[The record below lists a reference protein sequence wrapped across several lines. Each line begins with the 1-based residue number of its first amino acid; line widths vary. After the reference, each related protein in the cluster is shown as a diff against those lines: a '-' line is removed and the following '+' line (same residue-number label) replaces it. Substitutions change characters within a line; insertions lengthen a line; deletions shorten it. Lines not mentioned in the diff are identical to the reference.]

1 MKTLKIFIF
10 THNDLDGVGC
20 GVIGKLYFP
29 DAYVQYC
36 SYDNIDDTLLYF
48 LSRNKKN
55 LKNFRIIISDIYYKH
70 DNSDI
75 TEMLRMAGELII
87 CDHHTTSTWLKN
99 IVFQHN
105 SIINIIPDSDVCGT
119 LLLYKSLESLY
130 KNKIKNIS
138 IIKINNFIEN
148 VNRWDVWQWVKYL
161 PETNNVEEMKDA
173 INHNMSFTLNG
184 AVYFYGIEN
193 FVNKM
198 LMYFHDFIDFDDI
211 VSEKLVEFNTKQI
224 ESLSNYK
231 VWHYVYASVQ
241 YGEIPY
247 AMIKL
252 NSPNISLAS
261 ILCKSAMRDEDKFL
275 AIYIDEDK
283 DAVSLRCNVE
293 GIDLSVI
300 AKECEGGGH
309 KDAAGC
315 KRSVLCNH
323 SDSKILN
330 N

>member
-1 MKTLKIFIF
+1 MKTLKTFIF

-20 GVIGKLYFP
+20 GVIGKYYFS

-48 LSRNKKN
+48 LSHNKN
-55 LKNFRIIISDIYYKH
+55 ILSEMRIIISDIYYKQE
-70 DNSDI
+70 NSNI

-87 CDHHTTSTWLKN
+87 CDHHATSAWLN
-99 IVFQHN
+99 NVDFQHN
-105 SIINIIPDSDVCGT
+105 SFVNVIADSDVCGT
-119 LLLYKSLESLY
+119 KILFKILDNLYVMPDSTKILE
-130 KNKIKNIS
+130 
-138 IIKINNFIEN
+138 FVEN
-148 VNRWDVWQWVKYL
+148 VNSWDVWQWVKQL
-161 PETNNVEEMKDA
+161 PETNDVVKLKDA

-198 LMYFHDFIDFDDI
+198 LMYFHNFIDFDDI

-224 ESLSNYK
+224 NSVTDYIKTHYEYESE
-231 VWHYVYASVQ
+231 HY
-241 YGEIPY
+241 GKIPY
-247 AMIKL
+247 TIIKL

-261 ILCKSAMRDEDKFL
+261 LLCKNAMESDDKFL

-315 KRSVLCNH
+315 KRSVLL
-323 SDSKILN
+323 SKSK
-330 N
+330 

>member
-1 MKTLKIFIF
+1 MKTLKTFIF

-20 GVIGKLYFP
+20 GVIGKYYFP

-48 LSRNKKN
+48 LSHNKN
-55 LKNFRIIISDIYYKH
+55 ILSEMRIIISDIYYKQE
-70 DNSDI
+70 NSNI
-75 TEMLRMAGELII
+75 TEMLRMTGELII
-87 CDHHTTSTWLKN
+87 CDHHATSAWLN
-99 IVFQHN
+99 NVDFQHN
-105 SIINIIPDSDVCGT
+105 SFVNVIADSDVCGT
-119 LLLYKSLESLY
+119 KILFKILDDLYAMPDST
-130 KNKIKNIS
+130 KIPE
-138 IIKINNFIEN
+138 FVEN
-148 VNRWDVWQWVKYL
+148 VNSWDVWQWVKQL
-161 PETNNVEEMKDA
+161 PETNDIVKLKDA

-193 FVNKM
+193 FVNKV
-198 LMYFHDFIDFDDI
+198 LMYFHNFIDFDDI

-224 ESLSNYK
+224 NSVTDYIKTHYEYESE
-231 VWHYVYASVQ
+231 HY
-241 YGEIPY
+241 GKIPY
-247 AMIKL
+247 TIIKL

-261 ILCKSAMRDEDKFL
+261 LLCKNAMEPDDKFL

-315 KRSVLCNH
+315 KRSVLL
-323 SDSKILN
+323 SKSK
-330 N
+330 

>member
-1 MKTLKIFIF
+1 MKTLKTFIF

-20 GVIGKLYFP
+20 GVIGKYYFP
-29 DAYVQYC
+29 DSYVQYC

-48 LSRNKKN
+48 LSHNEN
-55 LKNFRIIISDIYYKH
+55 ILSEMRIIISDIYYKQE
-70 DNSDI
+70 NSNI

-87 CDHHTTSTWLKN
+87 CDHHATSAWLN
-99 IVFQHN
+99 NVDFQHN
-105 SIINIIPDSDVCGT
+105 SFVNVIADSDVCGT
-119 LLLYKSLESLY
+119 KILFKILDDLYAMPDSTKILE
-130 KNKIKNIS
+130 
-138 IIKINNFIEN
+138 FVEN
-148 VNRWDVWQWVKYL
+148 VNSWDVWQWVKQL
-161 PETNNVEEMKDA
+161 PETNDVVKLKDA

-193 FVNKM
+193 FVNKV
-198 LMYFHDFIDFDDI
+198 LMYFHNFIDFDDI

-224 ESLSNYK
+224 NSVTDYIKTHYEYESE
-231 VWHYVYASVQ
+231 HY
-241 YGEIPY
+241 GKIPY
-247 AMIKL
+247 TIIKL

-261 ILCKSAMRDEDKFL
+261 LLCKNAMEPDDKFL

-315 KRSVLCNH
+315 KRSVLL
-323 SDSKILN
+323 SKSK
-330 N
+330 

>member
-1 MKTLKIFIF
+1 MKTLKTFIF

-20 GVIGKLYFP
+20 GVIGKYYFP

-48 LSRNKKN
+48 LSHNEN
-55 LKNFRIIISDIYYKH
+55 ILSEMRIIISDIYYKQE
-70 DNSDI
+70 NSNI
-75 TEMLRMAGELII
+75 TEMLRMTGELII
-87 CDHHTTSTWLKN
+87 CDHHATSAWLN
-99 IVFQHN
+99 NVDFQHN
-105 SIINIIPDSDVCGT
+105 SFVNIIADSDVCGT
-119 LLLYKSLESLY
+119 KILFKILDNLYVMPDSTKILE
-130 KNKIKNIS
+130 
-138 IIKINNFIEN
+138 FVEN
-148 VNRWDVWQWVKYL
+148 VNSWDVWQWVKQL
-161 PETNNVEEMKDA
+161 PETNDVVKLKDA

-224 ESLSNYK
+224 NSVTDYIKTHYEYESE
-231 VWHYVYASVQ
+231 HY
-241 YGEIPY
+241 GKIPY
-247 AMIKL
+247 TIIKL

-261 ILCKSAMRDEDKFL
+261 LLCKNAMEPDDKFL

-283 DAVSLRCNVE
+283 DVVSLRCNVE

-315 KRSVLCNH
+315 KRSVLL
-323 SDSKILN
+323 SKSK
-330 N
+330 

>member
-1 MKTLKIFIF
+1 M
-10 THNDLDGVGC
+10 
-20 GVIGKLYFP
+20 
-29 DAYVQYC
+29 
-36 SYDNIDDTLLYF
+36 
-48 LSRNKKN
+48 
-55 LKNFRIIISDIYYKH
+55 RIIISDIYYKQE
-70 DNSDI
+70 NSDI

-87 CDHHTTSTWLKN
+87 CDHHATSAWLN
-99 IVFQHN
+99 NVNFQHN
-105 SIINIIPDSDVCGT
+105 SIVNVIADSDVCGT
-119 LLLYKSLESLY
+119 KILFKILDNLYAMPDSTKILE
-130 KNKIKNIS
+130 
-138 IIKINNFIEN
+138 FVEN
-148 VNRWDVWQWVKYL
+148 VNSWDVWQWVKQL
-161 PETNNVEEMKDA
+161 PETNDVVKLKDA

-224 ESLSNYK
+224 NSVTDYIKTHYEYESE
-231 VWHYVYASVQ
+231 HY
-241 YGEIPY
+241 GKIPY
-247 AMIKL
+247 TIIKL

-261 ILCKSAMRDEDKFL
+261 LLCKNAMESDDKFL

-283 DAVSLRCNVE
+283 DAVSLRCNIE

-315 KRSVLCNH
+315 KRSVLL
-323 SDSKILN
+323 SKSK
-330 N
+330 

>member
-1 MKTLKIFIF
+1 MKTLKTFIF
-10 THNDLDGVGC
+10 THNDLDGGGC
-20 GVIGKLYFP
+20 GVIGKYYFP

-48 LSRNKKN
+48 LSHNEN
-55 LKNFRIIISDIYYKH
+55 ILSEMRIIISDIYYKQE
-70 DNSDI
+70 NSDI

-87 CDHHTTSTWLKN
+87 CDHHATSAWLN
-99 IVFQHN
+99 NVDFQHN
-105 SIINIIPDSDVCGT
+105 SFVNVIADSDVCGT
-119 LLLYKSLESLY
+119 KILFKILDDLYAMPDSTKILE
-130 KNKIKNIS
+130 
-138 IIKINNFIEN
+138 FVEN
-148 VNRWDVWQWVKYL
+148 VNSWDVWQWIKQL
-161 PETNNVEEMKDA
+161 PETNDVVKLKEA

-198 LMYFHDFIDFDDI
+198 LMYFHNFIDFDDI

-224 ESLSNYK
+224 NSVTDYIKTHYEYESE
-231 VWHYVYASVQ
+231 HYGKIQ
-241 YGEIPY
+241 YTI
-247 AMIKL
+247 IKL

-261 ILCKSAMRDEDKFL
+261 LLCKNAMEPDDKFL

-315 KRSVLCNH
+315 KRSVLL
-323 SDSKILN
+323 SKSK
-330 N
+330 

>member
-1 MKTLKIFIF
+1 MKTLKTFIF

-20 GVIGKLYFP
+20 GVIGKYYFP

-48 LSRNKKN
+48 LSHNKN
-55 LKNFRIIISDIYYKH
+55 ILSEMRIIISDIYYKQE
-70 DNSDI
+70 NSDI

-87 CDHHTTSTWLKN
+87 CDHHATSAWLN
-99 IVFQHN
+99 NVNFQHN
-105 SIINIIPDSDVCGT
+105 SIVNVIADSDVCGT
-119 LLLYKSLESLY
+119 KILFKILDDLYAMPDST
-130 KNKIKNIS
+130 KIHK
-138 IIKINNFIEN
+138 FVEN
-148 VNRWDVWQWVKYL
+148 VNSWDVWQWVKQL
-161 PETNNVEEMKDA
+161 PETNDVVKLKDA

-193 FVNKM
+193 FVNKL
-198 LMYFHDFIDFDDI
+198 LMYFHNFIDFDDI

-224 ESLSNYK
+224 NSVTDYIK
-231 VWHYVYASVQ
+231 THYVYESEH
-241 YGEIPY
+241 YGKIPY
-247 AMIKL
+247 TIIKL

-261 ILCKSAMRDEDKFL
+261 LLCKNAMEPDDKFL

-283 DAVSLRCNVE
+283 DAISLRCNIE

-315 KRSVLCNH
+315 KRSVLL
-323 SDSKILN
+323 SKSK
-330 N
+330 

>member
-1 MKTLKIFIF
+1 MKTLKTFIF

-20 GVIGKLYFP
+20 GVIGKYYFP

-48 LSRNKKN
+48 LSHNKN
-55 LKNFRIIISDIYYKH
+55 ILSEMRIIISDIYYKQE
-70 DNSDI
+70 NSDI

-87 CDHHTTSTWLKN
+87 CDHHATSAWLN
-99 IVFQHN
+99 NVNFQHN
-105 SIINIIPDSDVCGT
+105 SIVNVIADSDVCGT
-119 LLLYKSLESLY
+119 KILFKILDNLYAMPDSTKILE
-130 KNKIKNIS
+130 
-138 IIKINNFIEN
+138 FVEN
-148 VNRWDVWQWVKYL
+148 VNSWDVWQWVKQL
-161 PETNNVEEMKDA
+161 PETNDIVKLKNA

-193 FVNKM
+193 FINKM
-198 LMYFHDFIDFDDI
+198 LMYFHNFIDFDDI

-224 ESLSNYK
+224 NSVTDYIKTHYEYESE
-231 VWHYVYASVQ
+231 HY
-241 YGEIPY
+241 GKIPY
-247 AMIKL
+247 TIIKL

-261 ILCKSAMRDEDKFL
+261 LLCKNAMEPDDKFL

-315 KRSVLCNH
+315 KRSVLL
-323 SDSKILN
+323 SKSK
-330 N
+330 

>member
-1 MKTLKIFIF
+1 MKTLKTFIF

-20 GVIGKLYFP
+20 GVIGKYYFS

-48 LSRNKKN
+48 LSHNKN
-55 LKNFRIIISDIYYKH
+55 ILSEMRIIISDIYYKQE
-70 DNSDI
+70 NSDI

-87 CDHHTTSTWLKN
+87 CDHHATSAWLN
-99 IVFQHN
+99 NVDFQHN
-105 SIINIIPDSDVCGT
+105 SFVNVIADSDVCGT
-119 LLLYKSLESLY
+119 KILFKILDDLYAMPDSTKILE
-130 KNKIKNIS
+130 
-138 IIKINNFIEN
+138 FVEN
-148 VNRWDVWQWVKYL
+148 VNSWDVWQWVKQL
-161 PETNNVEEMKDA
+161 PETNDVVKLKDA

-198 LMYFHDFIDFDDI
+198 LMYFHNFIDFDDI

-224 ESLSNYK
+224 NSVTDYIK
-231 VWHYVYASVQ
+231 THYVYESEH
-241 YGEIPY
+241 YGKIPY
-247 AMIKL
+247 TIIKL

-261 ILCKSAMRDEDKFL
+261 LLCKNVMEPDDKFL

-283 DAVSLRCNVE
+283 DAISLRCNVE

-315 KRSVLCNH
+315 KRSVLL
-323 SDSKILN
+323 SKSK
-330 N
+330 

>member
-1 MKTLKIFIF
+1 MKTLKTFIF

-20 GVIGKLYFP
+20 GVIGKYYFP

-48 LSRNKKN
+48 LSHNEN
-55 LKNFRIIISDIYYKH
+55 ILSEMRIIISDIYYKQE
-70 DNSDI
+70 NSNI

-87 CDHHTTSTWLKN
+87 CDHHATSAWLN
-99 IVFQHN
+99 NVDFQHN
-105 SIINIIPDSDVCGT
+105 SIVNVIADSDVCGT
-119 LLLYKSLESLY
+119 KILFKILDNLYVMPDSTKILE
-130 KNKIKNIS
+130 
-138 IIKINNFIEN
+138 FVEN
-148 VNRWDVWQWVKYL
+148 VNRWDVWQWVKQL
-161 PETNNVEEMKDA
+161 PETNDVVKLKDA

-198 LMYFHDFIDFDDI
+198 LMYFHNFIDFDDI
-211 VSEKLVEFNTKQI
+211 VSEKSVEFNTKQI
-224 ESLSNYK
+224 NSVTDYIKTHYEYESE
-231 VWHYVYASVQ
+231 HY
-241 YGEIPY
+241 GKIPY
-247 AMIKL
+247 TIIKL

-261 ILCKSAMRDEDKFL
+261 LLCKNAMEPDDKFL

-293 GIDLSVI
+293 GIDLSVV

-315 KRSVLCNH
+315 KRSVLL
-323 SDSKILN
+323 SKSK
-330 N
+330 

>member
-1 MKTLKIFIF
+1 MKTLKTFIF

-20 GVIGKLYFP
+20 GVIGKYYFS

-48 LSRNKKN
+48 LSHNKN
-55 LKNFRIIISDIYYKH
+55 ILSEMRIIISDIYYKQE
-70 DNSDI
+70 NSDI

-87 CDHHTTSTWLKN
+87 CDHHATSAWLN
-99 IVFQHN
+99 NVDFQHN
-105 SIINIIPDSDVCGT
+105 SFVNVIADSDVCGT
-119 LLLYKSLESLY
+119 KILFKILDNLYAMPDSTKILE
-130 KNKIKNIS
+130 
-138 IIKINNFIEN
+138 FVEN
-148 VNRWDVWQWVKYL
+148 VNSWDVWQWVKQL
-161 PETNNVEEMKDA
+161 PETNDVVKLKDA

-198 LMYFHDFIDFDDI
+198 LMYFHNFIDFDDI

-224 ESLSNYK
+224 NSVTDYIK
-231 VWHYVYASVQ
+231 THYVYESEH
-241 YGEIPY
+241 YGKIPY
-247 AMIKL
+247 TIIKL

-261 ILCKSAMRDEDKFL
+261 LLCKNVMEPDDKFL

-283 DAVSLRCNVE
+283 DAISLRCNVE

-315 KRSVLCNH
+315 KRSVLL
-323 SDSKILN
+323 SKSK
-330 N
+330 

>member
-1 MKTLKIFIF
+1 MKTLKTFIF

-20 GVIGKLYFP
+20 GVIGKYYFS

-48 LSRNKKN
+48 LSHNEN
-55 LKNFRIIISDIYYKH
+55 ILSEMRIIISDIYYKQE
-70 DNSDI
+70 NSDI

-87 CDHHTTSTWLKN
+87 CDHHATSAWLN
-99 IVFQHN
+99 NVDFQHN
-105 SIINIIPDSDVCGT
+105 SFVNVIADSDVCGT
-119 LLLYKSLESLY
+119 KILFKILDDLYAMPDST
-130 KNKIKNIS
+130 KIHK
-138 IIKINNFIEN
+138 FVEN
-148 VNRWDVWQWVKYL
+148 VNSWDVWQWVKQL
-161 PETNNVEEMKDA
+161 PETNDVVKLKDA

-198 LMYFHDFIDFDDI
+198 LMYFHNFIDFDDI

-224 ESLSNYK
+224 NSVTDYIK
-231 VWHYVYASVQ
+231 THYVYESEH
-241 YGEIPY
+241 YGKIPY
-247 AMIKL
+247 TIIKL

-261 ILCKSAMRDEDKFL
+261 LLCKNAMEPDDKFL

-315 KRSVLCNH
+315 KRSVLL
-323 SDSKILN
+323 SKSK
-330 N
+330 

>member
-1 MKTLKIFIF
+1 MKTLKTFIF

-20 GVIGKLYFP
+20 GVIGKYYFP

-48 LSRNKKN
+48 LSHNEN
-55 LKNFRIIISDIYYKH
+55 ILSEMRIIISDIYYKQE
-70 DNSDI
+70 NSDI

-87 CDHHTTSTWLKN
+87 CDHHATSAWLN
-99 IVFQHN
+99 NVDFQHN
-105 SIINIIPDSDVCGT
+105 SFVNVIADSDVCGT
-119 LLLYKSLESLY
+119 KILFKILDNLYVMPDSTKILE
-130 KNKIKNIS
+130 
-138 IIKINNFIEN
+138 FVEN
-148 VNRWDVWQWVKYL
+148 VNSWDVWQWVKQL
-161 PETNNVEEMKDA
+161 PETNDVIKLKDA

-198 LMYFHDFIDFDDI
+198 LMYFHDFVDFDDI

-224 ESLSNYK
+224 NSVTDYIKTHYEYESD
-231 VWHYVYASVQ
+231 HY
-241 YGEIPY
+241 GKIPY
-247 AMIKL
+247 TIIKL

-261 ILCKSAMRDEDKFL
+261 LLCKNAMEPDDKFL

-315 KRSVLCNH
+315 KRSVLL
-323 SDSKILN
+323 SKSK
-330 N
+330 

>member
-1 MKTLKIFIF
+1 MKTLKTFIF

-20 GVIGKLYFP
+20 GVIGKYYFI

-48 LSRNKKN
+48 LSHNKN
-55 LKNFRIIISDIYYKH
+55 ILSEMRIIISDIYYKQE
-70 DNSDI
+70 NSDI

-87 CDHHTTSTWLKN
+87 CDHHATSAWLN
-99 IVFQHN
+99 NVDFQHN
-105 SIINIIPDSDVCGT
+105 SFVNVISDSDVCGT
-119 LLLYKSLESLY
+119 KILFKILDNLYVMPDSTKILE
-130 KNKIKNIS
+130 
-138 IIKINNFIEN
+138 FVEN
-148 VNRWDVWQWVKYL
+148 VNSWDVWQWVKQL
-161 PETNNVEEMKDA
+161 PETNDVVKLKDA

-193 FVNKM
+193 FINKM
-198 LMYFHDFIDFDDI
+198 LMYFHNFIDFDDI

-224 ESLSNYK
+224 NSVTDYIKTHYEYESE
-231 VWHYVYASVQ
+231 HY
-241 YGEIPY
+241 GKIPY
-247 AMIKL
+247 TIIKL

-261 ILCKSAMRDEDKFL
+261 LLCKNAMEPDDKFL

-315 KRSVLCNH
+315 KRSVLL
-323 SDSKILN
+323 SKSK
-330 N
+330 

>member
-1 MKTLKIFIF
+1 MKTLKTFIF

-20 GVIGKLYFP
+20 SVIGKYYFP

-48 LSRNKKN
+48 LSHNEN
-55 LKNFRIIISDIYYKH
+55 ILQEMRIIISDIYYKQE
-70 DNSDI
+70 NSNI

-87 CDHHTTSTWLKN
+87 CDHHATSAWLN
-99 IVFQHN
+99 NVDFQHN
-105 SIINIIPDSDVCGT
+105 SFVNVIADSDVCGT
-119 LLLYKSLESLY
+119 KILFKILDNLYVMPDSTKILE
-130 KNKIKNIS
+130 
-138 IIKINNFIEN
+138 FVEN
-148 VNRWDVWQWVKYL
+148 VNSWDVWQWVKQL
-161 PETNNVEEMKDA
+161 PETNDVMKLKDA

-211 VSEKLVEFNTKQI
+211 VSEKIVEFNTKQI
-224 ESLSNYK
+224 NSVTDYIKTHYEYESE
-231 VWHYVYASVQ
+231 HYGKIQ
-241 YGEIPY
+241 YTI
-247 AMIKL
+247 IKL

-261 ILCKSAMRDEDKFL
+261 LLCKNAMEPDDKFL

-315 KRSVLCNH
+315 KRSVLL
-323 SDSKILN
+323 SKSN
-330 N
+330 

>member
-1 MKTLKIFIF
+1 MKTLKTFIF

-20 GVIGKLYFP
+20 GVIGKYYFP

-48 LSRNKKN
+48 LSHNEN
-55 LKNFRIIISDIYYKH
+55 ILSEMRIIISDIYYKQE
-70 DNSDI
+70 NSDI

-87 CDHHTTSTWLKN
+87 CDHHATSAWLN
-99 IVFQHN
+99 NVDFQHN
-105 SIINIIPDSDVCGT
+105 SFVNVIADSDVCGT
-119 LLLYKSLESLY
+119 KILFKILDNLYAMPDSTKILE
-130 KNKIKNIS
+130 
-138 IIKINNFIEN
+138 FIEN
-148 VNRWDVWQWVKYL
+148 VNNWDVWQWVKQL
-161 PETNNVEEMKDA
+161 PETNDVVKLKDA

-198 LMYFHDFIDFDDI
+198 LMYFHNFIDFDDI

-224 ESLSNYK
+224 NSVTDYIKTHYEYESE
-231 VWHYVYASVQ
+231 HY
-241 YGEIPY
+241 GKIPY
-247 AMIKL
+247 TIIKL

-261 ILCKSAMRDEDKFL
+261 LLCKNAMEPDDKFL

-315 KRSVLCNH
+315 KRSVLL
-323 SDSKILN
+323 SKSK
-330 N
+330 

>member
-1 MKTLKIFIF
+1 MKTLKTFIF

-20 GVIGKLYFP
+20 GVIGKYYFP

-48 LSRNKKN
+48 LSHNEKI
-55 LKNFRIIISDIYYKH
+55 LSEMRIIISDIYYKQE
-70 DNSDI
+70 NSDI
-75 TEMLRMAGELII
+75 TEMLRMTGELII
-87 CDHHTTSTWLKN
+87 CDHHATSAWLN
-99 IVFQHN
+99 NVDFQHN
-105 SIINIIPDSDVCGT
+105 SFVNVIADSDVCGT
-119 LLLYKSLESLY
+119 KILFKILDNLYVMPDST
-130 KNKIKNIS
+130 KILG
-138 IIKINNFIEN
+138 FVEN
-148 VNRWDVWQWVKYL
+148 VNSWDIWQWVKQL
-161 PETNNVEEMKDA
+161 PETNDVVKLKDA

-193 FVNKM
+193 FVNKV
-198 LMYFHDFIDFDDI
+198 LMYFHNFIDFDDI

-224 ESLSNYK
+224 NSVTDYIKTHYEYESE
-231 VWHYVYASVQ
+231 HY
-241 YGEIPY
+241 GKIPY
-247 AMIKL
+247 TIIKL

-261 ILCKSAMRDEDKFL
+261 LLCKNAMEPDDKFL

-315 KRSVLCNH
+315 KRSVLL
-323 SDSKILN
+323 SKSK
-330 N
+330 

>member
-1 MKTLKIFIF
+1 MKTLKTFIF

-20 GVIGKLYFP
+20 GVIGKYYFP

-48 LSRNKKN
+48 LSHNKN
-55 LKNFRIIISDIYYKH
+55 ILSEMRIIISDIYYKQE
-70 DNSDI
+70 NSNI

-87 CDHHTTSTWLKN
+87 CDHHATSAWLN
-99 IVFQHN
+99 NVDFQHN
-105 SIINIIPDSDVCGT
+105 SFVNVIADSDVCGT
-119 LLLYKSLESLY
+119 KILFKILDDLYAMPDSTKILEFVE
-130 KNKIKNIS
+130 NINS
-138 IIKINNFIEN
+138 
-148 VNRWDVWQWVKYL
+148 WDVWQWVKQL
-161 PETNNVEEMKDA
+161 PETNDVVKLKDA

-198 LMYFHDFIDFDDI
+198 LMYFHDFVDFDDI

-224 ESLSNYK
+224 NSVTDYIKTHYEYESE
-231 VWHYVYASVQ
+231 HY
-241 YGEIPY
+241 GKIPY
-247 AMIKL
+247 TIIKL

-261 ILCKSAMRDEDKFL
+261 LLCKNAMESDDKFL

-315 KRSVLCNH
+315 KRSVLL
-323 SDSKILN
+323 SKSK
-330 N
+330 

>member
-1 MKTLKIFIF
+1 MKTLKTFIF

-20 GVIGKLYFP
+20 GVIGKYYFP

-48 LSRNKKN
+48 LSHNKN
-55 LKNFRIIISDIYYKH
+55 ILSEMRIIISDIYYKQE
-70 DNSDI
+70 NSDI

-87 CDHHTTSTWLKN
+87 CDHHATSAWLN
-99 IVFQHN
+99 NVDFQHN
-105 SIINIIPDSDVCGT
+105 SFVNVIADSDVCGT
-119 LLLYKSLESLY
+119 KILFKILDDLYAMPDSTKILE
-130 KNKIKNIS
+130 
-138 IIKINNFIEN
+138 FVEN
-148 VNRWDVWQWVKYL
+148 VNSWDVWQWVKQL
-161 PETNNVEEMKDA
+161 PETNDVVKLKDA
-173 INHNMSFTLNG
+173 INHNMAFTLNG

-198 LMYFHDFIDFDDI
+198 LMYFHNFIDFDDI

-224 ESLSNYK
+224 NSVTDYIKTHYEYESE
-231 VWHYVYASVQ
+231 HY
-241 YGEIPY
+241 GKIPY
-247 AMIKL
+247 TIIKL

-261 ILCKSAMRDEDKFL
+261 LLCKNAMESDDKFL

-315 KRSVLCNH
+315 KRSVLL
-323 SDSKILN
+323 SKSK
-330 N
+330 

>member
-1 MKTLKIFIF
+1 MKTLKTFVF

-20 GVIGKLYFP
+20 GIIGKLYFL

-48 LSRNKKN
+48 LSHNKNN
-55 LKNFRIIISDIYYKH
+55 LPEMRIIISDIYYKQ

-87 CDHHTTSTWLKN
+87 ADHHATSTWLN
-99 IVFQHN
+99 NVIFQHN
-105 SIINIIPDSDVCGT
+105 SFVNVIADSDVCGT
-119 LLLYKSLESLY
+119 MILFKILDMLNPIPSSTKILE
-130 KNKIKNIS
+130 
-138 IIKINNFIEN
+138 FVEN

-161 PETNNVEEMKDA
+161 PETNDDGQLKDA

-211 VSEKLVEFNTKQI
+211 VSEKLIEFNTKQI
-224 ESLSNYK
+224 NSLSDYTINNYRFT
-231 VWHYVYASVQ
+231 SET

-247 AMIKL
+247 TIIKL

-261 ILCKSAMRDEDKFL
+261 ILCKSAMQDIDKFL

-283 DAVSLRCNVE
+283 DVVSLRCNAE

-315 KRSVLCNH
+315 KRSVLLNK
-323 SDSKILN
+323 SK
-330 N
+330 

>member
-1 MKTLKIFIF
+1 MKTLKTFIF
-10 THNDLDGVGC
+10 THNDLHGVGC
-20 GVIGKLYFP
+20 GVIGKYYFP

-48 LSRNKKN
+48 LSHNEN
-55 LKNFRIIISDIYYKH
+55 IISEMRIIISDIYYKQE
-70 DNSDI
+70 NSDI

-87 CDHHTTSTWLKN
+87 CDHHATSAWLN
-99 IVFQHN
+99 NVDFQHN
-105 SIINIIPDSDVCGT
+105 SFVNVIADGDVCGT
-119 LLLYKSLESLY
+119 KILFKILDNLYAMPDSTKILE
-130 KNKIKNIS
+130 
-138 IIKINNFIEN
+138 FVEN
-148 VNRWDVWQWVKYL
+148 VNSWDVWQWVKQL
-161 PETNNVEEMKDA
+161 PETNDVVKLKDA

-198 LMYFHDFIDFDDI
+198 IMYFHNFIDFDDI

-224 ESLSNYK
+224 NSVTDYIKTHYEYESE
-231 VWHYVYASVQ
+231 HY
-241 YGEIPY
+241 GKIPY
-247 AMIKL
+247 TIIKL

-261 ILCKSAMRDEDKFL
+261 LLCKNAMEPDDKFL

-300 AKECEGGGH
+300 TKECEGGGH

-315 KRSVLCNH
+315 KRSVLL
-323 SDSKILN
+323 SKSK
-330 N
+330 

>member
-1 MKTLKIFIF
+1 MKTLKTFIF

-20 GVIGKLYFP
+20 GVIGKYYFP

-48 LSRNKKN
+48 LSHNEN
-55 LKNFRIIISDIYYKH
+55 ILSEMRIIISDIYYKQE
-70 DNSDI
+70 NSNI

-87 CDHHTTSTWLKN
+87 CDHHATSAWLN
-99 IVFQHN
+99 NVDFQHN
-105 SIINIIPDSDVCGT
+105 SFVNVIADSDVCGT
-119 LLLYKSLESLY
+119 KILFKILDNLYVMPDSTKILE
-130 KNKIKNIS
+130 
-138 IIKINNFIEN
+138 FVEN
-148 VNRWDVWQWVKYL
+148 VNSWDVWQWVKQL
-161 PETNNVEEMKDA
+161 PETNDVVKLKDA

-198 LMYFHDFIDFDDI
+198 LMYFHNFIDFDDI

-224 ESLSNYK
+224 NSVADYIKTHYEYESE
-231 VWHYVYASVQ
+231 HY
-241 YGEIPY
+241 GKIPY
-247 AMIKL
+247 TIIKL

-261 ILCKSAMRDEDKFL
+261 LLCKNVMEPDDKFL

-283 DAVSLRCNVE
+283 DAVSLRCNVK

-315 KRSVLCNH
+315 KRSVLL
-323 SDSKILN
+323 SKSK
-330 N
+330 